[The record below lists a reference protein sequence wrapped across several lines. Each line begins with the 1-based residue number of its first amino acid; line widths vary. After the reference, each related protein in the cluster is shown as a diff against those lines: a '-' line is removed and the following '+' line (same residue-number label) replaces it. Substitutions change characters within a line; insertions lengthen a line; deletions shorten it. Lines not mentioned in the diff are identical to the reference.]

1 MQLLSIAQC
10 LLMFSQH
17 CSQACA
23 GTVQNAKHSAPAA
36 YHLIMHTLPGRTPVS
51 TPVRRC
57 DQCFPFCPL
66 LLVIAEKVGADVV
79 EAACVI
85 ELPALKGRE
94 KLEGL
99 PLFVLIEKEGE

>member
-36 YHLIMHTLPGRTPVS
+36 YHLIMHTLPGRTPMRLL
-51 TPVRRC
+51 TTFPAPVFAAHLSGVVTSV
-57 DQCFPFCPL
+57 FPFARCCL
-66 LLVIAEKVGADVV
+66 
-79 EAACVI
+79 
-85 ELPALKGRE
+85 
-94 KLEGL
+94 
-99 PLFVLIEKEGE
+99 